1 MWDDRY
7 RETDLAYGDQP
18 NDFLT
23 NAADRLSRGTC
34 LCLAEGQG
42 RNAVWLAQQGF
53 DVTALD
59 QSAEGMRRAE
69 ELAFSR
75 GVTIRT
81 IVADLDDFDLG
92 EARWD
97 SIVSIFGHLP
107 SPLRR
112 KVHSAVVRALKPGGT
127 FLLESY
133 TPDQLTTS
141 GSGGPR
147 DPDMMPTKALLSDE
161 LAGLDFE
168 IAQEIRR
175 EVNEGSYHRGEAAV
189 VQIVARKGMG
199 D

>member
-1 MWDDRY
+1 VSAM
-7 RETDLAYGDQP
+7 
-18 NDFLT
+18 
-23 NAADRLSRGTC
+23 DRLSCGTC

-69 ELAFSR
+69 KLAGAR
-75 GVTIRT
+75 GVTIKT
-81 IVADLDDFDLG
+81 VVADLNDFDPG
-92 EARWD
+92 EACWD

-127 FLLESY
+127 FILEAY
-133 TPDQLTTS
+133 TPDQLTTE
-141 GSGGPR
+141 GSGGPQ
-147 DPDMMPTKALLSDE
+147 DPDMLPTKALLSVE

-168 IAQEIRR
+168 IAREVRR

-189 VQIVARKGMG
+189 VQIVARKKMEG
-199 D
+199 